1 MSESPPW
8 EDIRRTVEAGVPMG
22 DASKKYGVK
31 YETLKKRA
39 QRERW
44 ITDNAIKRALAVRQ
58 QAKENAPAMSLKPTP
73 ESIIA
78 ASLEENGDKVR
89 RAALAIARAELERV
103 SRAGTLA
110 IENWADF
117 KTATEIGLKAAGLDS
132 NNAPPVQILITD
144 APARILDA

>member
-31 YETLKKRA
+31 YDTLKKRA

-44 ITDNAIKRALAVRQ
+44 LTDSRIKSAIEARKSKKTGTGIV
-58 QAKENAPAMSLKPTP
+58 PHPSP
-73 ESIIA
+73 ESVISD
-78 ASLEENGDKVR
+78 SLEGMGTELR
-89 RAALAIARAELERV
+89 QSALAIARSALM
-103 SRAGTLA
+103 SLAKTGTLP
-110 IENWADF
+110 IESWQDA
-117 KTATEIGLKAAGLDS
+117 KLATEIGLKAAGLDS
-132 NNAPPVQILITD
+132 SNAPPVQILITD